1 MFQLL
6 RMAVGGLAAAS
17 ALAMTIPTAE
27 AEPAAGPYRDGGSC
41 FYLSQ
46 IQATHL
52 ANPRTLYFRTAA
64 TTFYRMDFAAD
75 CNDMSTEPLIIHPT
89 DNGGQICGAISVD
102 ISVRETHQRCMPTSM
117 RRMTAEEVAATP
129 KRDLP

>member
-6 RMAVGGLAAAS
+6 RTAVGGLAAAS
-17 ALAMTIPTAE
+17 ALAVTLPAAE
-27 AEPAAGPYRDGGSC
+27 AQPASSPHTDGGSC
-41 FYLSQ
+41 IYLNQ

-52 ANPRTLYFRTAA
+52 ANPRTLYFRTGAR
-64 TTFYRMDFAAD
+64 TFYRMDFAAD
-75 CNDMSTEPLIIHPT
+75 CNDMGTEPLIIHPF

-102 ISVRETHQRCMPTSM
+102 ISVRETHQRCLPTSM

-129 KRDLP
+129 PRDLP

>member
-6 RMAVGGLAAAS
+6 RTAGGAAA
-17 ALAMTIPTAE
+17 ALGVLAMTLPTAE
-27 AEPAAGPYRDGGSC
+27 AQPAPNPHVDGGSC
-41 FYLSQ
+41 IYLNQ

-52 ANPRTLYFRTAA
+52 ANPRTLYFRTSS
-64 TTFYRMDFAAD
+64 TRFYRMDFAAD
-75 CNDMSTEPLIIHPT
+75 CNSMGTEPLIIHPV
-89 DNGGQICGAISVD
+89 DNSGQICGAISVD
-102 ISVRETHQRCMPTSM
+102 ISVRETRQRCMPTSM